1 MDGFRAVGPLE
12 PHGPLTTRGMFDK
25 RPSEDPHHIPPLPA
39 PLHPPSFF
47 LAKRVK
53 HEERPSDWHRRASPH
68 SIVIIGELFFSYADR
83 SIQYT
88 VHA

>member
-12 PHGPLTTRGMFDK
+12 PHGPLTTRGMFVK

-39 PLHPPSFF
+39 PLHPPSAF

-53 HEERPSDWHRRASPH
+53 HEERPSDWHRRVLS
-68 SIVIIGELFFSYADR
+68 S
-83 SIQYT
+83 QYCYCWRA
-88 VHA
+88 VRFIC